1 MLFVAYLLLLFAS
14 VTCQNDLGIIKQRVV
29 ASLLPND
36 DHEAEEIAKQATG
49 YEESLSANGSWP
61 DIDYK
66 DETRGGWKTAEHLS
80 RVKVMCIAF
89 RSLKSPVC
97 NNTRLAYAIHD
108 ALDFWLIHDFKNPNW
123 WYNEIGVPLDIANSY
138 LLFEA
143 QLTVNEKLKGI
154 MIMERATWW
163 KGWTGANLVWMC
175 NIQVQRGL
183 LTSNETAVTQC
194 LDRIYK
200 EIFIGH
206 QQQDGIQTDGSFHQH
221 GPELLAGSYGNV
233 FTSQILGYINY
244 TLGTKYFMSDDTLS
258 IFSHLVLDGQQW
270 MIYGGVWDWSVIGR
284 ECSSPHGSGDAMSP
298 AMLQEVPGSRH
309 QEYVN
314 FANRII
320 NKFNPPLVGTVY
332 YWDSDYMV
340 HRQPGYMVSLHMHSN
355 RTIPARCVNSQGIKS
370 EHFADGVVNLY
381 YTGQE
386 YDNIFPVWDWQRLPG
401 ITCEQNIPL
410 LPCNYDFPVNSSNFV
425 GGVTDNEHGVAA
437 MHLLSHSLSSLNSW
451 FFFPDVYVAMG
462 TNVTCTS
469 GNPVFTSLANQILDG
484 NVTVKVS
491 GDSTPLTLNT
501 GNHSFLLRG
510 LTDEDDDDDE
520 SFFDAV
526 EDNGPTKQQQ
536 QTLQADP
543 LSSHQR
549 STSDSSLAAP
559 LLAPEIEQQDGG
571 KGPLEGVQLHTKQG
585 DRTVKAGVSSG
596 YLNALMP
603 PIMVIPVTKH
613 VLILWEYVQIN

>member
-1 MLFVAYLLLLFAS
+1 
-14 VTCQNDLGIIKQRVV
+14 
-29 ASLLPND
+29 
-36 DHEAEEIAKQATG
+36 
-49 YEESLSANGSWP
+49 
-61 DIDYK
+61 
-66 DETRGGWKTAEHLS
+66 
-80 RVKVMCIAF
+80 
-89 RSLKSPVC
+89 
-97 NNTRLAYAIHD
+97 
-108 ALDFWLIHDFKNPNW
+108 
-123 WYNEIGVPLDIANSY
+123 
-138 LLFEA
+138 
-143 QLTVNEKLKGI
+143 
-154 MIMERATWW
+154 
-163 KGWTGANLVWMC
+163 
-175 NIQVQRGL
+175 
-183 LTSNETAVTQC
+183 
-194 LDRIYK
+194 
-200 EIFIGH
+200 
-206 QQQDGIQTDGSFHQH
+206 
-221 GPELLAGSYGNV
+221 
-233 FTSQILGYINY
+233 
-244 TLGTKYFMSDDTLS
+244 MSDDTLS

-520 SFFDAV
+520 LLWVHHGNTGYFPLDDDEEKMAAPPV
-526 EDNGPTKQQQ
+526 MHVNNGPRTGDWSSIGTSHGTI
-536 QTLQADP
+536 TLNVFDMYIDHQLPSGAPHHFQYAVTPLTGLSQMDTLYQSQANIKIISNTPAAQAIFNIKDKTLSAVVWAQNGAELNAGEGWQIQVTVAVLIIVSEDATTP
-543 LSSHQR
+543 GRLTISLSS
-549 STSDSSLAAP
+549 P
-559 LLAPEIEQQDGG
+559 LYPTA
-571 KGPLEGVQLHTKQG
+571 EGVTVRIDRSMRCKQG
-585 DRTVKAGVSSG
+585 LSWQKVEVDGLRVVTSVNVYLPDGDQWGSS
-596 YLNALMP
+596 
-603 PIMVIPVTKH
+603 VT
-613 VLILWEYVQIN
+613 LECMMD